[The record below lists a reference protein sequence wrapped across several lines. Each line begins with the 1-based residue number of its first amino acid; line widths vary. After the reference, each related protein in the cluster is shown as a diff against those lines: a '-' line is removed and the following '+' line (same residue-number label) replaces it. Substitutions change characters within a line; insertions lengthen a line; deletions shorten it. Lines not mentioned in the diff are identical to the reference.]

1 MFWQELCP
9 FRTTWKTTTL
19 EYNADKNEDV
29 FREEG
34 ETRDL

>member
-1 MFWQELCP
+1 MSLSHYL
-9 FRTTWKTTTL
+9 KKKL